1 VQDERYAPP
10 KAEVEGA
17 SLDAGA
23 APALW
28 NPNAAANWSLLFSPI
43 FGTWLHMLNWR
54 ALGETKRAES
64 AKTWLMVTTLLLVGL
79 TLGGALMP
87 LSGLI
92 GLRPFVSFALLV
104 AWYFGSARPQAK
116 WVGERYGGRY
126 PRRGW
131 TQPLLGA
138 VVLWVA
144 ASILFAAAFGIGA
157 DLIARLADHFSA
169 GR

>member
-1 VQDERYAPP
+1 MEANRYAPP
-10 KAEVEGA
+10 KANVEGQAGEAAA
-17 SLDAGA
+17 S
-23 APALW
+23 PPLW

-64 AKTWLMVTTLLLVGL
+64 AKTWLMVTTLLLVGM

-87 LSGLI
+87 FSGLI
-92 GLRPFVSFALLV
+92 GLRAFASFALLV

-116 WVGERYGGRY
+116 WVAEHYGDHY
-126 PRRGW
+126 ARRGW

-138 VVLWVA
+138 LVLWIAGSVLFTVA
-144 ASILFAAAFGIGA
+144 AGIGRSF
-157 DLIARLADHFSA
+157 LPS
-169 GR
+169 